1 MAARIESDGEG
12 AGISAAHAAPTQSCA
27 SLVDE
32 TAPRYAGW
40 RVVAACFL
48 VATACWGF
56 GLYSHGI
63 YLAELQ
69 RLHGWRASA
78 ITGATT
84 AYYLLT
90 ATLCVFVND
99 AIARLGPR
107 RVLLIGACCLSS
119 AVALLAAIDT
129 LWQLYAVYFLMAVG
143 SAAMHIGAIT
153 NILGLWFDRQ
163 RGLAISLALNGA
175 SSGGIL
181 VAPALVM
188 AIAAFGFAFAVVGA
202 AALMLVILAPIVAAW
217 VDWPPGRT
225 TAPSGSVPKDKSPS
239 AHWTRQKALRS
250 PAFWSVAGPFALA
263 LMAQVGFLVHQI
275 SLLGPAIGRTGAGLA
290 VAVLTIASI
299 IGRVALG
306 VSALHLDLRIVTALL
321 LLGQVA
327 ALAAMMTTSNAA
339 ALFVACAVFGLS
351 AGNVTSLP
359 ALIIQREFEAASFGL
374 LIGLSTAIGQ
384 FTYAF
389 GPSLLSIVRDA
400 TGGYSAALALCAALE
415 LAAAGIILMRR
426 RHP

>member
-1 MAARIESDGEG
+1 MTGMLSPARIGP
-12 AGISAAHAAPTQSCA
+12 SAVDKA
-27 SLVDE
+27 S
-32 TAPRYAGW
+32 PRYAGW

-48 VATACWGF
+48 VATFCWGF

-69 RLHGWRASA
+69 RLHGWRAST

-99 AIARLGPR
+99 AVARLGPR
-107 RVLLIGACCLSS
+107 RVLLIGACCLGS
-119 AVALLAAIDT
+119 AVALLASIGA
-129 LWQLYAVYFLMAVG
+129 LWQLYAVYLVMAVG
-143 SAAMHIGAIT
+143 SAAMHIGSIT

-181 VAPALVM
+181 VAPVLVM
-188 AIAAFGFAFAVVGA
+188 AIATIGFASAVVGA
-202 AALMLVILAPIVAAW
+202 AALMVVILVPIVAVW
-217 VDWPPGRT
+217 VDWPPGRA
-225 TAPSGSVPKDKSPS
+225 TAPSISAPKDESRS

-250 PAFWSVAGPFALA
+250 PAFWSVAGPFAMA

-275 SLLGPAIGRTGAGLA
+275 SLLEPAIGRTGAGLA
-290 VAVLTIASI
+290 VAVLTVAAV

-306 VSALHLDLRIVTALL
+306 ASAARLDLRWVTGLL
-321 LLGQVA
+321 LLAQ
-327 ALAAMMTTSNAA
+327 AA
-339 ALFVACAVFGLS
+339 ALFAMMLTTNATALFIACAVFGLS

-389 GPSLLSIVRDA
+389 GPSLVGIVRDA
-400 TGGYSAALALCAALE
+400 TGGYPAALMLCAVLE
-415 LAAAGIILMRR
+415 LVAAGVVLVRPPTSIV
-426 RHP
+426 